1 MSTSVE
7 FEFLLK
13 RAITLLHS
21 SQSNS
26 AFELRQLLDEE
37 IKKRY
42 GSEKMISNNMTKKQL
57 DEEANFPGRAA
68 TPPPQPVEEII
79 NLINSPAKTISDSPD
94 TIVDSEDAV
103 SGAGGLL
110 STTAEDEAN
119 LKEFGDLNCCVCG
132 EMMFTATNR
141 LIECCKCGALY
152 HQECHKPLITDDEI
166 SDDQV
171 QNWQCDNCVNKPST
185 AKAAGLVADEPMPL
199 MTNSVGSI
207 NKSKSSATSSRSSSS
222 SNSSSPFY
230 KAEHTLNSTATT
242 SRNTSSKTKEEKLS
256 SSSSKCTTAIN
267 AGIATSSSSSR
278 KHSSS
283 SPSSNKSKS
292 SSRHHDK
299 GQCLVREDY
308 TLPLTILTRD
318 KV

>member
-1 MSTSVE
+1 MSSSAE

-13 RAITLLHS
+13 RATTLLHS

-42 GSEKMISNNMTKKQL
+42 GSEKMITNSMNKKQL
-57 DEEANFPGRAA
+57 DEEANFPGRRAA

-94 TIVDSEDAV
+94 TIVDSEDA
-103 SGAGGLL
+103 SGALL

-141 LIECCKCGALY
+141 LIECCKCGSLY
-152 HQECHKPLITDDEI
+152 HQECHKPLIADDEI

-185 AKAAGLVADEPMPL
+185 TKAAGLITDELMPL
-199 MTNSVGSI
+199 TTTSVGSI

-230 KAEHTLNSTATT
+230 KAEHTLTSTATT
-242 SRNTSSKTKEEKLS
+242 SKVKEEKPASSTSKCATISTGITQSSS
-256 SSSSKCTTAIN
+256 SSSSK
-267 AGIATSSSSSR
+267 

-299 GQCLVREDY
+299 SETGLNPDCE
-308 TLPLTILTRD
+308 
-318 KV
+318 KN